1 MLIQPS
7 LNFLS
12 LVIRMSPYLLAE
24 GAPFTEEAYL
34 LLSGKKQEFQ
44 SDLSASAGS
53 SNSFKLKVFNLLS
66 CHILG

>member
-7 LNFLS
+7 LNFPS
-12 LVIRMSPYLLAE
+12 LLIKIFPYLLAE
-24 GAPFTEEAYL
+24 GTPFTGEAYL

-66 CHILG
+66 CHVLG